1 MQENGEV
8 IIFGAGDLEVEKGS
22 LYNGWKRINNRMRVG
37 SGRGVCVFGVM
48 CFSEFLLFQ
57 QRNVVRF

>member
-22 LYNGWKRINNRMRVG
+22 LSIMGGRELIIECG
-37 SGRGVCVFGVM
+37 SGRVGEYVFLV
-48 CFSEFLLFQ
+48 
-57 QRNVVRF
+57 